1 MSFVTLTSAEG
12 QCFRVDKSIA
22 QQSHTVSRLLEI
34 GNEDLFDL
42 ITAANYLEIEEILDI
57 GCKKVAD
64 KFKNKSPADIRKTF
78 GIVDDLS
85 NEEDEQIR
93 MESAYFDC
101 AFPAALNDCDEIEM
115 VFRLLDLPN
124 EIISIV
130 FRKLNIVDR
139 FRARVSKRLNLL
151 EQQGKYHIKQ
161 LNLISGNY
169 STCSPEKLVIAM
181 CNFDENVCFKVNK
194 ERYIALLQ
202 KISRN
207 TSVDNLTMSTFHLDH
222 TELMSYVNS
231 ISTRELTIT
240 NLGTGQLDVDKDSL
254 NEWTRERESLYLP
267 RTKLTGVGLVSLY
280 DDMANSKIPLRRF
293 RMDAKSPTLFYFLR
307 IIGITLVDNKFVS
320 TRTDVRIIVEVCG
333 LIGSKYFFLIGDNMV
348 ITTDRS
354 IVQYDEGK
362 LWIERCEDNRSLMGL
377 PGYKQDILFNSEP
390 LNVVFNYPNILNSS
404 SYYSYLTIHILD

>member
-22 QQSHTVSRLLEI
+22 QQSHTI

-115 VFRLLDLPN
+115 
-124 EIISIV
+124 
-130 FRKLNIVDR
+130 
-139 FRARVSKRLNLL
+139 L

-181 CNFDENVCFKVNK
+181 CNFDENVCFK
-194 ERYIALLQ
+194 
-202 KISRN
+202 
-207 TSVDNLTMSTFHLDH
+207 
-222 TELMSYVNS
+222 
-231 ISTRELTIT
+231 T

-320 TRTDVRIIVEVCG
+320 TRTDVRLSSNSMNRWKFTNTTLQTIRIVPLPQLKREL
-333 LIGSKYFFLIGDNMV
+333 LIGSNMRLEGNSSTSVAFWVLIETRYQMAVLLV
-348 ITTDRS
+348 I
-354 IVQYDEGK
+354 
-362 LWIERCEDNRSLMGL
+362 WRSLGIM
-377 PGYKQDILFNSEP
+377 DF
-390 LNVVFNYPNILNSS
+390 
-404 SYYSYLTIHILD
+404 